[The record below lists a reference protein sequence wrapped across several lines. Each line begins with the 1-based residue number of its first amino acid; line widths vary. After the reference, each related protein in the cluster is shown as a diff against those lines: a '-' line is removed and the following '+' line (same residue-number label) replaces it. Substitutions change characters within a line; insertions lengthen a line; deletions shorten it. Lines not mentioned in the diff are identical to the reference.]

1 MNASELS
8 DSKHR
13 KKAAFYSFFDKST
26 TKMSRTRKN
35 NMTKNWL
42 VEFITL
48 CADVETASCSDGVEQ
63 LRDIAWELLSKG
75 RKGELEKENFQEIDV
90 EEEEIGVESD
100 SDDGDEEEEGEDGA
114 HDEGEGDFLVR
125 LHPVA
130 TKSIAR
136 LDKVTSKIHTYSTV
150 TLKKGVEDLNKA
162 EIELAFLE
170 ELAGV
175 GDFKRFSTVTGI
187 KIGTRESIDLADVTV
202 MKIGGVNGK
211 LKVLDETLSSE
222 EVLAMFCPYDISTR
236 RSSTYFT
243 HRSVSIVSLMNS
255 HAARTNPSEL
265 QAAMRVPL
273 CVLPN
278 KS

>member
-1 MNASELS
+1 M
-8 DSKHR
+8 
-13 KKAAFYSFFDKST
+13 
-26 TKMSRTRKN
+26 N

-48 CADVETASCSDGVEQ
+48 CADVETLSRSDGVEQ
-63 LRDIAWELLSKG
+63 LRDIAWELLSKV

-100 SDDGDEEEEGEDGA
+100 SDDGDEEEEGEDGEN
-114 HDEGEGDFLVR
+114 DKGEGEFLVR

-130 TKSIAR
+130 TKSMG

-175 GDFKRFSTVTGI
+175 GDFKRFSTLTGI
-187 KIGTRESIDLADVTV
+187 HMQLERTRP
-202 MKIGGVNGK
+202 NCK
-211 LKVLDETLSSE
+211 L
-222 EVLAMFCPYDISTR
+222 P
-236 RSSTYFT
+236 
-243 HRSVSIVSLMNS
+243 
-255 HAARTNPSEL
+255 
-265 QAAMRVPL
+265 
-273 CVLPN
+273 
-278 KS
+278 